1 MRVTVENGKAIK
13 VTGDPDHPPTQ
24 GVLCTKVSRY
34 ADRVHHPDRLTVPLK
49 RVGAKG
55 EGHLVPISW
64 DEAFDEIGRRLGEI
78 AAREPEA
85 ICAQR
90 PEEARTAMQTHI
102 DYVRSHFERSGD
114 GA

>member
-1 MRVTVENGKAIK
+1 MFLHLHTSVIGMLREHISINVAGMTTHDEQASELLLLQHRVVC
-13 VTGDPDHPPTQ
+13 D
-24 GVLCTKVSRY
+24 
-34 ADRVHHPDRLTVPLK
+34 
-49 RVGAKG
+49 
-55 EGHLVPISW
+55 
-64 DEAFDEIGRRLGEI
+64 
-78 AAREPEA
+78 A